1 MKKINLFIA
10 CSTKSDVLSE
20 QKSEIVNLCKK
31 LNSEYAKN
39 YQDVS
44 INAVGYDDLE
54 RRLRVFKKYIQKN
67 AHIVVFLVDDTLGG
81 FLENELE
88 GAVRQGKRFRR
99 PELLVYLSENID
111 KSSESKV
118 KKILEK
124 DGLLFDPLKDTEKL
138 KDSIEKRIR
147 GYVNSYESKR
157 KELLW
162 TKMRFWGLSVL
173 PFVLLLSIWLFFKY
187 KTAEQKRLLIAGG
200 GSAKNLI
207 EEEFLNKGN
216 HALKKKLGDNTYW
229 IYSPIPTGSAYRL
242 LTEETVMDIQDS
254 NYKKRGYYTVI
265 LSAGKATD
273 SSFLRDDVKSFRRIG
288 VVIGIQVGMDSL
300 YVYSNKSEL
309 VDSNY
314 VMAYLK
320 PSVSA
325 KRNIQSKTAIVPN
338 SVIVYTTNV
347 TSGTLRAYESIRQDT
362 IRTHHIFYSTTTIKD
377 SSWLA
382 LGSKYYY
389 PKNVGVNSYCLDTMP
404 KPVYIYFM
412 KYRSIEQG
420 EVKYVLPKAT
430 KKFLNGIHIPDI
442 VIDSVN
448 NFVPTSDTIILF
460 DHFRTDSTWI
470 INSQPHK

>member
-39 YQDVS
+39 HQDVS

-124 DGLLFDPLKDTEKL
+124 DGLLFDPLKGTENL

-147 GYVNSYESKR
+147 GYVNSYDSKR
-157 KELLW
+157 SEQFW
-162 TKMRFWGLSVL
+162 TKVVIC
-173 PFVLLLSIWLFFKY
+173 VLLPLLIMLMIIAPWFLYKY

-207 EEEFLNKGN
+207 EEIYLNKGN

-254 NYKKRGYYTVI
+254 NFKKRGYYTVI
-265 LSAGKATD
+265 LSAGKATN
-273 SSFLRDDVKSFRRIG
+273 SSFLRDDVKSFRKIG

-300 YVYSNKSEL
+300 CVYSNNVIKK
-309 VDSNY
+309 DS
-314 VMAYLK
+314 VISYLK
-320 PSVSA
+320 TIVPV
-325 KRNIQSKTAIVPN
+325 KRNVNPDTTVN
-338 SVIVYTTNV
+338 VYTTNV
-347 TSGTLRAYESIRQDT
+347 TSGTLRAYEKILQDT
-362 IRTHHIFYSTTTIKD
+362 ILPHYIFYSTTTIND

-389 PKNVGVNSYCLDTMP
+389 PKNDSVNSYCLDTMP

-412 KYRSIEQG
+412 KYRSKEQG

-430 KKFLNGIHIPDI
+430 KKFLKGIHIPNI
-442 VIDSVN
+442 VIDSVI

-460 DHFRTDSTWI
+460 DHFRTDSI
-470 INSQPHK
+470 